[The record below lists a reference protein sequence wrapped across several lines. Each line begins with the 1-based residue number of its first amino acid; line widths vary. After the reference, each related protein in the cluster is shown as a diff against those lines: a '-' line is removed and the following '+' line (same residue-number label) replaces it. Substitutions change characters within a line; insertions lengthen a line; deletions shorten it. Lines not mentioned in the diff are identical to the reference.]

1 MKWHEF
7 FRKVGGLPVINTEI
21 LLAGVINTNPI
32 KVQISRWEKSGKIIQ
47 LKRGFYILSDE
58 YRKIVVHPQ
67 YIASVLKTPSYISL
81 EKALEYY
88 NLIPE
93 AVHTYTSVTAKRSAR
108 YASKFGIFEYRH
120 IKTSLFWG
128 YNSIELNKQT
138 RDYASVPPF
147 SPRLLSEPADAVV
160 EGARQA
166 GTNGQIAFIAEP
178 EKALLDFFYLNKTQV
193 SNDYISE
200 MRLQNL
206 DGISTEKM
214 FEYAEKYKSKRIA
227 AVCEMIGLYIK
238 NYKRSEKQL

>member
-7 FRKVGGLPVINTEI
+7 LRKVGGLPVINTEI

-138 RDYASVPPF
+138 RGYASAPP
-147 SPRLLSEPADAVV
+147 LA
-160 EGARQA
+160 GQA